1 MTIKEKKEKKEKK
14 GSDLFFGYEKQQLT
28 MEGKNRKR
36 CQILFYAYEEKQQLT
51 IKVLRKINLTP
62 FSEKNNTI
70 IKVN

>member
-1 MTIKEKKEKKEKK
+1 MTIKEKKGSKK

-28 MEGKNRKR
+28 IEGKNRKR